1 MRRFALLLLAFALP
15 AAAHAADTGAP
26 TASARLQ
33 NPQGQP
39 VGEAQL
45 RETPGG
51 VLLALTLRTL
61 PPGPHA
67 FHVHETGKCEGAGGF
82 KSAGGHFNPHTRKHG
97 FESAEG
103 FHAGDLPNVVV
114 GADGTATVEVLIAG
128 VTLAAGKPSSL
139 LDADG
144 SALMVHAGPDDY
156 RTDPAGNAGDRI
168 ACAVVERA
176 TR

>member
-1 MRRFALLLLAFALP
+1 MRISALLLAFALP
-15 AAAHAADTGAP
+15 AAVYAADAGAP
-26 TASARLQ
+26 TATARFQ
-33 NPQGQP
+33 SVQGQP

-51 VLLALTLRTL
+51 VLLVLTLRNL
-61 PPGPHA
+61 PPGTHA
-67 FHVHETGKCEGAGGF
+67 FHVHDTGKCEGAGGF

-97 FESAEG
+97 YESAEG

-114 GADGTATVEVLIAG
+114 GADGTAKVELLVAG
-128 VTLAAGKPSSL
+128 VTLAEGKPNSL

-168 ACAVVERA
+168 ACGVVERA
-176 TR
+176 AH

>member
-1 MRRFALLLLAFALP
+1 MRISALLLALALP
-15 AAAHAADTGAP
+15 VAVHAAASGAP
-26 TASARLQ
+26 TATARFQ
-33 NPQGQP
+33 NAQGQA

-51 VLLALTLRTL
+51 VLLVLSLRSL

-67 FHVHETGKCEGAGGF
+67 FHVHDTGKCEGAGGF

-97 FESAEG
+97 YESPEG

-114 GADGTATVEVLIAG
+114 AADGTATVELLVAG
-128 VTLAAGKPSSL
+128 VTLAEGKPNSL
-139 LDADG
+139 FDADG

-168 ACAVVERA
+168 ACGVVEQAKR
-176 TR
+176 